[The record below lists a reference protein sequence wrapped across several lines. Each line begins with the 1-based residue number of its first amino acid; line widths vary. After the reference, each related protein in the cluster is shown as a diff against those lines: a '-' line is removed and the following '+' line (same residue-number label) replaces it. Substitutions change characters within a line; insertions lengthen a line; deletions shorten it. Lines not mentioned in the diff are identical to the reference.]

1 MKFPKKTLPG
11 QTIQLNR
18 PIQLS
23 KQTILIVSATQEV
36 SNNNHIKVKTLN
48 EHTKGRK
55 KSFTG
60 FLCDRKMA
68 GYMIQKRN
76 KSM

>member
-1 MKFPKKTLPG
+1 MKNDSLSKMKFPQKFP
-11 QTIQLNR
+11 QRTIQLNR

-48 EHTKGRK
+48 ERTKRRK
-55 KSFTG
+55 KVLLAFYAIEKWQ
-60 FLCDRKMA
+60 D
-68 GYMIQKRN
+68 I
-76 KSM
+76 